1 LRNKIEHYPERIHAP
16 QTTTSEVQ
24 ELFRFHE
31 KFVRPSSARSKSCL
45 KRIEKTRIIR
55 TQQHL
60 DNMRYR
66 LLVLLVTGLT
76 VTAGYTLI
84 QSLQTP
90 QQAMKKVV
98 NQTAEWVLSLNLSVD
113 GVEFPPG
120 STMHLK
126 ATIRNT
132 GTEGVLLEYFAG
144 QLFEVVIRDETG
156 TIVYVHSDGG
166 FQRYLMI
173 APLHL
178 RLTPGESHTETMEI
192 PLVYTRGAER
202 GKPLP
207 PGNYTLT
214 VYLTAA
220 VQGHPYMTIDGVK
233 AYTVASIGITVRP
246 L

>member
-1 LRNKIEHYPERIHAP
+1 
-16 QTTTSEVQ
+16 
-24 ELFRFHE
+24 
-31 KFVRPSSARSKSCL
+31 
-45 KRIEKTRIIR
+45 
-55 TQQHL
+55 
-60 DNMRYR
+60 
-66 LLVLLVTGLT
+66 LLALLIAGLIT
-76 VTAGYTLI
+76 TAGCALV
-84 QSLQTP
+84 QSLRTP
-90 QQAMKKVV
+90 RRAMEEQPQ
-98 NQTAEWVLSLNLSVD
+98 QTAERILVLNISVD

-120 STMHLK
+120 STVHLK
-126 ATIRNT
+126 ATVGNA

-192 PLVYTRGAER
+192 PLVYTKGAEK

-220 VQGHPYMTIDGVK
+220 VHGHPYMTIDGVK
-233 AYTVASIGITVRP
+233 AYTVASIGIAVRP

>member
-1 LRNKIEHYPERIHAP
+1 
-16 QTTTSEVQ
+16 
-24 ELFRFHE
+24 
-31 KFVRPSSARSKSCL
+31 
-45 KRIEKTRIIR
+45 
-55 TQQHL
+55 
-60 DNMRYR
+60 MRYWILA
-66 LLVLLVTGLT
+66 LLVAGMV
-76 VTAGYTLI
+76 VIAGYALV
-84 QSLQTP
+84 QPLQTP
-90 QQAMKKVV
+90 QQVTTTSTANTV
-98 NQTAEWVLSLNLSVD
+98 NIETRVQATEQTTRQTAERILMLNISVD
-113 GVEFPPG
+113 GVGFAPG

-132 GTEGVLLEYFAG
+132 GTEEVLLEYFAG

-156 TIVYVHSDGG
+156 TIVYVHSDRG

-192 PLVYTRGAER
+192 PLVYTKGAEK

-220 VQGHPYMTIDGVK
+220 VHGHPYMTIDGVK
-233 AYTVASIGITVRP
+233 AYTVASIGIAVRP